1 MKKEMYCFVL
11 CCMFIDC
18 KQAVLQNHIQINIL
32 NEQTTHKSVR
42 KTFISIV
49 LCSYSIMV

>member
-18 KQAVLQNHIQINIL
+18 KQAVLQNHIQNNIL
-32 NEQTTHKSVR
+32 NEQTTHKSVK
-42 KTFISIV
+42 KTVTSIV
-49 LCSYSIMV
+49 LCSSSIMI